1 MHCQFCTGRHS
12 DRSKWPDHLEYRQ
25 EHGASADM
33 TDPNDRFDALLEAML
48 TKPPVEPE
56 EATVGDDDLRED
68 DDC

>member
-1 MHCQFCTGRHS
+1 
-12 DRSKWPDHLEYRQ
+12 
-25 EHGASADM
+25 M